1 MDERNQK
8 SRSITNNV
16 NFEITI
22 SFDNSVSEEILEPQQ
37 IQYHATA
44 KNKDLVSI
52 KTDEIFIKGSRNET
66 KAFESLKEWKDL
78 WKFYSSSIY
87 DDILKSLVFYQL
99 KEIITPKITQIT
111 IILNEDKENP
121 IVESNEKIAYF
132 QNVNKKIVLDNI
144 FINCEKIFEFG
155 KKGNAYLNSAF
166 YWIQSKYE
174 KNKFYEFERLWRSF
188 NGLYNYSTNG
198 TSDAKGLEKV
208 IGIISANKELFSES
222 LSKLKKL
229 PFDNFRWSAMILN
242 YETRKD
248 RKIKNNKT
256 EYENLISLF
265 SKEEVE
271 RIIEQ
276 LDKEDYDNDKFKK
289 MTEFYKAIEN
299 NKATV
304 EEEKWLNLFLRYYIY
319 FVRCSF
325 FHGGKN
331 DAKYNLFTVSR
342 YDNELEF
349 INKYLS
355 CLICEC
361 LNAFEKLDPKNNKK
375 GAK

>member
-8 SRSITNNV
+8 SRRITKKV
-16 NFEITI
+16 DFEIKI
-22 SFDNSVSEEILEPQQ
+22 SFDNSVSEEILEPKQ

-52 KTDEIFIKGSRNET
+52 KTDEIFIKGFRNET

-121 IVESNEKIAYF
+121 IVESKEKIAYF
-132 QNVNKKIVLDNI
+132 QSINKKKVLDNI

-188 NGLYNYSTNG
+188 NGLYNYFTNG

-229 PFDNFRWSAMILN
+229 PFDNFRWAAMILN
-242 YETRKD
+242 YESRKE
-248 RKIKNNKT
+248 KN
-256 EYENLISLF
+256 EYKELISLF
-265 SKEEVE
+265 SKDEVKK
-271 RIIEQ
+271 IIEQ
-276 LDKEDYDNDKFKK
+276 LDKEDYDKDKLKK
-289 MTEFYKAIEN
+289 MTEFDKKVEN
-299 NKATV
+299 NKAII
-304 EEEKWLNLFLRYYIY
+304 EEEKWLKLFLRYYIY